1 MNPLNRELLSIVLI
15 LVLMAWVMAFFMQ
28 FVENEFNFVRG
39 NYSLLKRS
47 HDLYFFMMTSIS
59 MVGYGSD
66 IISPIGRISI
76 IIFNAIACVVL
87 PDQCSIL
94 VQLVNS
100 RSRYA
105 RKSYKSIEKVC
116 HIVLIGTVSH
126 GSLLN
131 FLEEYFHKDHGDFMR
146 HCILMQPHRPDPDT
160 ELTMSKP
167 KYLTTL
173 HYIEGSSLNA
183 SDLDRCLVQK
193 AKAVIILSDKFSF
206 DAER

>member
-1 MNPLNRELLSIVLI
+1 MNPLNRELLSIVLTI
-15 LVLMAWVMAFFMQ
+15 VLMAWVMAFFMQ
-28 FVENEFNFVRG
+28 FVENEYNYVRG
-39 NYSLLKRS
+39 RYDLLMRG
-47 HDLYFFMMTSIS
+47 HDFYFFMMTSIS
-59 MVGYGSD
+59 MVGYGSQ

-76 IIFNAIACVVL
+76 IIFNSLACVVL

-105 RKSYKSIEKVC
+105 RKTYKSIENVS

-131 FLEEYFHKDHGDFMR
+131 FLEEYFHVDHGEFMR
-146 HCILMQPHRPDPDT
+146 HCILMQPNRPDPDT

-167 KYLTTL
+167 KYVTTL
-173 HYIEGSSLNA
+173 HYIEGSSLND
-183 SDLDRCLVQK
+183 SDLERCLVHK